1 MPPRVG
7 IDILIDKR
15 NKLANVAF
23 LFIGMLSLI
32 IIVLSIL
39 IYKHSS
45 DSPKVL
51 FGKRATLYL
60 GKAPLH

>member
-15 NKLANVAF
+15 NKLTNVAL

-51 FGKRATLYL
+51 FRKRATLYL